1 MRFSNNTGIEEIV
14 KAIVNVAYDI
24 HTRLGPGLFESV
36 YEEILSVELEKLGF
50 HVVRQKILP
59 LTWEGRT
66 LEKAFKADIVVNDK
80 VIVEVKAV
88 ESLAPVHF
96 KQLLTYLR
104 VTDMRIGLLINFDQ
118 ATLKGNIRRVVN
130 NYEPEL

>member
-14 KAIVNVAYDI
+14 KAIVNAAYDI

-36 YEEILSVELEKLGF
+36 YEEILSVELEKLGL

-66 LEKAFKADIVVNDK
+66 LEKAFKADLVVNDK
-80 VIVEVKAV
+80 VIIEVKAV

>member
-14 KAIVNVAYDI
+14 KAIVNAAYDI

-36 YEEILSVELEKLGF
+36 YEEILSVELEKLGL

-66 LEKAFKADIVVNDK
+66 LEKAFKADLVVNDK
-80 VIVEVKAV
+80 VIIEVKAV

-118 ATLKGNIRRVVN
+118 ATLKGNIRRIVN